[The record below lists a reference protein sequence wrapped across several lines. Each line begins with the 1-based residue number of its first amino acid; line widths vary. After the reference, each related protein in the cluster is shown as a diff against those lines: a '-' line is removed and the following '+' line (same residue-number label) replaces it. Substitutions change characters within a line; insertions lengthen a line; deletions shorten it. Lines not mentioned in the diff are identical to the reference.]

1 MEMSATFRREIG
13 ALSDVFE
20 LVERFF
26 HDGRI
31 NPEMRFP
38 IDLAIEEIFTNLVR
52 HNPSE
57 SPIGLRLSLK
67 NDELKMAL
75 TDFDSKP
82 FDITTEAPEVDV
94 NKPLEERKPGGLGV
108 FLVKKIMDKV
118 EYEHQSHSG
127 MSTITLYKRVV

>member
-13 ALSDVFE
+13 ALSDVFQ

-26 HDGRI
+26 EDGCI

-52 HNPSE
+52 HNPSQ
-57 SPIGLRLSLK
+57 SPIGILLSLT

-75 TDFDSKP
+75 TDFDSTP
-82 FDITTEAPEVDV
+82 FDLTSEAPDVDI
-94 NKPLEERKPGGLGV
+94 NQPLEERKPGGLGV
-108 FLVKKIMDKV
+108 FLVKKIMDRV
-118 EYEHQSHSG
+118 EYEHQSQSR
-127 MSTITLYKRVV
+127 MSTITLYKRVG